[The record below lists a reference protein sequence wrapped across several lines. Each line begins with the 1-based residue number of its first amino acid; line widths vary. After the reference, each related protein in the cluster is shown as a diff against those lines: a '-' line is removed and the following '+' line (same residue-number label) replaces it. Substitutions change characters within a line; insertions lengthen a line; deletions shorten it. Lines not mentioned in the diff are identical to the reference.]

1 MRVVVI
7 VLAFLLCA
15 CAAFEPTVMG
25 NEAGGVVK
33 RDRGVAEE
41 ALLAAADTYC
51 GQFNKVARISG
62 RNADSLT
69 FDCLSLGD
77 PLQPAR

>member
-1 MRVVVI
+1 MRVAVI
-7 VLAFLLCA
+7 LLGLLLSA

-33 RDRGVAEE
+33 RDRGVGDDE
-41 ALLAAADTYC
+41 LLAAADTHC
-51 GQFNKVARISG
+51 GKFNKVARISG
-62 RNADSLT
+62 RNADGLS
-69 FDCLSLGD
+69 FDCLSFGD